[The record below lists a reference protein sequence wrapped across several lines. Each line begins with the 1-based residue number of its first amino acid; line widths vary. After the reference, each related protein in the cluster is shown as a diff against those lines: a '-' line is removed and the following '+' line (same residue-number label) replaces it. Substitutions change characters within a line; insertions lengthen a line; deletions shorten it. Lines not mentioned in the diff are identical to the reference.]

1 MAKVGRLVKDVM
13 VQELTEALKERQNFF
28 VAAMGALSATEAD
41 TLRKRLR
48 ASKARM
54 LMIKRTLGLQGMS
67 ALQMEEA
74 KRLFEGSIALVF
86 PGEDLIP
93 AAKLLADF
101 AKENQEK
108 LHIRG
113 GLVEGQVL
121 DRTRFEELAN
131 LPPRLQLIAHVVGAL
146 EAPLA
151 NLVWTLE
158 SVLGEVAWVLEEASK
173 AKPPSASTPQAQAPT
188 PAGESSAPPPQT
200 PPPQAEEQK
209 GA

>member
-28 VAAMGALSATEAD
+28 VASMGALSAIEAD

-48 ASKARM
+48 TSKARM

-74 KRLFEGSIALVF
+74 KPLFEGSIALVF

-101 AKENQEK
+101 AKQHEEK
-108 LHIRG
+108 LRIRG

-131 LPPRLQLIAHVVGAL
+131 LPPRLQLIAHVIGVL
-146 EAPLA
+146 ESPLA

-173 AKPPSASTPQAQAPT
+173 TRGPSPVTRDP
-188 PAGESSAPPPQT
+188 GHESPVTETQ
-200 PPPQAEEQK
+200 
-209 GA
+209 